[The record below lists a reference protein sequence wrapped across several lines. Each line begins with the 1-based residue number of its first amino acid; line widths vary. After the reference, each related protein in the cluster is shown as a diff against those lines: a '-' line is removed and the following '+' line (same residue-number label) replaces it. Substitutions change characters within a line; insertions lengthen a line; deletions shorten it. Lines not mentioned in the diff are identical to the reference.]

1 MLNAFLNFDRFLF
14 PQITKIIYWIGLV
27 LIILFAVVAAFGAL
41 LAQGGVLGFIVAL
54 VGGAIGLLFWRIAV
68 ELWLVLFSIYDVLKE
83 IRDQRGNS

>member
-27 LIILFAVVAAFGAL
+27 LIILFAIVGAL
-41 LAQGGVLGFIVAL
+41 GALVTQGGILGFIVAL

-83 IRDQRGNS
+83 IRDQRGTP